1 MFNGLIK
8 EVAKVRNFDGRYLSI
23 ISALKPELGDS
34 IAINGACL
42 SVVNVLD
49 DGFVVEIGAES
60 AKILATQNY
69 SSGALVHTESALRFG
84 DKIDGHLMQGHI
96 DFCAKI
102 ISIQKL
108 DNIYEITLSVP
119 PKQTKFIAKKGS
131 IAIDGVSLTI
141 NDVNDDSFKVGI
153 IPITFENTIFK
164 YYEVGR
170 LVHIETDLFAKYT
183 INYLEKT
190 QTGDIWDESSKVYQS
205 DKKSFGYMF

>member
-8 EVAKVRNFDGRYLSI
+8 EVAKVRNFDGRYLNV

-102 ISIQKL
+102 INIQKL

-170 LVHIETDLFAKYT
+170 LVHIETDLFTKYT

-190 QTGDIWDESSKVYQS
+190 QTSDIWDKSSKVYQS